1 MKKKFRVVSVKLSAD
16 QYKKL
21 EEMKELIEGITQVP
35 ISVHYLIKRSITDGC
50 DGLAEFYSSMA
61 GSTPN
66 TLRR

>member
-1 MKKKFRVVSVKLSAD
+1 MKKKYRVVSVKLSAD

-21 EEMKELIEGITQVP
+21 EDMKELIEGITQLP

-50 DGLAEFYSSMA
+50 EGLSEFYSSME